1 MNPNQVKLVQASF
14 AKLQPMA
21 PEVADLFYARLFE
34 IAPNLRELFGKDM
47 ADQKKKFT
55 GMLAAAVAKLD
66 QIDKIVFAVQGLGRR
81 HAQYGVKDAHYTI
94 VGEAL
99 IWSLCQS
106 LGPAFTTA
114 VRDAWVTAYTTLATV
129 MKEAARAQSIS
140 ELAETH

>member
-47 ADQKKKFT
+47 AEQKKKLT
-55 GMLAAAVAKLD
+55 GMLATAVANLD
-66 QIDKIVFAVQGLGRR
+66 QIDKIAFAVQGLGRR

-99 IWSLCQS
+99 IWTLCQS
-106 LGPAFTTA
+106 LGPVFTTA
-114 VRDAWVTAYTTLATV
+114 VRDAWIAAYTALATV
-129 MKEAARAQSIS
+129 MKEAARAQPTTV
-140 ELAETH
+140 AETR